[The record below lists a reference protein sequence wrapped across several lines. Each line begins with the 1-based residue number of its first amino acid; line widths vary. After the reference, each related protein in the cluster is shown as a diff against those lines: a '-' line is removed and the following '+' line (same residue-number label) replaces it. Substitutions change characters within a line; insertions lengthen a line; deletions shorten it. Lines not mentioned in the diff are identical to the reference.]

1 MVVYSDDKSSKW
13 NNFILMLDFPAVGK
27 GLLIGLI
34 IGIFTASFIGL
45 FFGSLITGYY
55 IVSKRW
61 KHVAIN
67 GLILGFISDLI
78 WLIISF
84 LFSSSTVISAFVDLG
99 NTFGSTSLAI
109 VFAIIV
115 SLFGFVLMGLIGAIG
130 AIIGSKLTR
139 GKGNKL

>member
-1 MVVYSDDKSSKW
+1 MVVYSDEKSSKW
-13 NNFILMLDFPAVGK
+13 NNFILMLDFPAIGK

-34 IGIFTASFIGL
+34 IGLFTASFIGL
-45 FFGSLITGYY
+45 FFGSLIAGYY
-55 IVSKRW
+55 VASKRL

-78 WLIISF
+78 WQIISF
-84 LFSSSTVISAFVDLG
+84 LFSSSAVMSAFTDLG
-99 NTFGSTSLAI
+99 NIFGSTSLAI

-115 SLFGFVLMGLIGAIG
+115 SLFGFVLMGLIGVIG

-139 GKGNKL
+139 RKENKL

>member
-1 MVVYSDDKSSKW
+1 MVVYSDEKSSKW
-13 NNFILMLDFPAVGK
+13 NNFILLLDFPAIGK

-34 IGIFTASFIGL
+34 IGIVTSSFIGL

-55 IVSKRW
+55 VASKRW

-78 WLIISF
+78 WIIISF
-84 LFSSSTVISAFVDLG
+84 LFSSSNVMSAFIDLG
-99 NTFGSTSLAI
+99 NTLGSTSLAI
-109 VFAIIV
+109 IFAIIV

-139 GKGNKL
+139 RKENKL